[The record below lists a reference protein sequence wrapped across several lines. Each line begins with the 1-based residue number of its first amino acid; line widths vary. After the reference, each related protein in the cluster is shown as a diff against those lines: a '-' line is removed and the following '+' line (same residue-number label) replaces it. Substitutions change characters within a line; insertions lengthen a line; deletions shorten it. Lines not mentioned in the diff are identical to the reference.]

1 VASERPKA
9 QHEMFRGT
17 KDLATAEVDEL
28 IGVIEFVVTKEM
40 VDRSVWAMDDY
51 NPWYLEA
58 SPFGGPIVPPT
69 AALDFDGSMF
79 YDFYKYP
86 AGGSLFAKQEFEFV
100 TPMMVGE
107 TYTLTGR
114 LRDTYRKRGRTYFE
128 MGVSVTDRAGVE
140 VLRMVKTVAT
150 PVKPEPEEAITA

>member
-1 VASERPKA
+1 VPTERPKA
-9 QHEMFRGT
+9 QHELFKGT
-17 KDLATAEVDEL
+17 KDLSTAEVGEL
-28 IGVIEFVVTKEM
+28 IGVIEFTVTKEM

-58 SPFGGPIVPPT
+58 SPFGGPIAPPT
-69 AALDFDGSMF
+69 VPLDFDGSMF
-79 YDFYKYP
+79 YDFYRYP

-100 TPMMVGE
+100 APVMVGE

-114 LRDTYRKRGRTYFE
+114 LRDVYRKRGRTYFE
-128 MGVSVTDRAGVE
+128 MGVSVTDRTGTE

-150 PVKPEPEEAITA
+150 PVKPEPEEVTTA